1 MGFKDNLIKNVVK
14 PVTSQIFTNSIGKI
28 ISYDEILNKANVLVS
43 SSGSFT
49 TLEDVPVQLSGKG
62 IFSSKLKVDD
72 LVYIQYNNG
81 SIFQPKIVG
90 FADEDYSNNT
100 REASKHI
107 RKGTLLDTIE
117 EKEGSVIPRVTR
129 RIDMDDIPYKHEE
142 YQDLSSLE
150 ALFEKSQSLGYFNN
164 GEIGLFHPDVSSLVK
179 LKDNGD
185 IDIFTGTNIGI
196 RINKEKRTIEIFGD
210 SSTIS
215 DNWKVLSNNVTLIS
229 NGNMDIECEKLNIKS
244 SEIYI
249 NGEIKNV

>member
-1 MGFKDNLIKNVVK
+1 MSFKDKLIKDIIN

-28 ISYDEILNKANVLVS
+28 ISYDEVLNKANVLVS
-43 SSGSFT
+43 SSGSYT

-62 IFSSKLKVDD
+62 VFSSKLKRDD

-81 SIFQPKIVG
+81 SVFQPKIIG

-100 REASKHI
+100 RESSKHL
-107 RKGTLLDTIE
+107 RKGSLVDTIQ
-117 EKEGSVIPRVTR
+117 EKEGEVISRANR
-129 RIDMDDIPYKHEE
+129 RIDSDTTPYKHEE
-142 YQDLSSLE
+142 YKE
-150 ALFEKSQSLGYFNN
+150 ASALDIISQKTESLGYFND

-196 RINKEKRTIEIFGD
+196 RINKQKKTIEMFGD

-215 DNWKVLSNNVTLIS
+215 DNWKVLSNNVTVIS
-229 NGNMDIECEKLNIKS
+229 ENDIDINCKRLNIKS

-249 NGEIKNV
+249 NEERVDV